1 MRTFHRLMSSN
12 YILCVRYVAMFI
24 YYASIAR
31 KQYLD
36 IYMYLLCCNIDLV
49 ICFSTTSHC
58 SLWFCM
64 YMYMI
69 TMCMGRRPFC
79 VINNETEYLPEER
92 LQYRPT
98 SFRLGSLRVINTDIE
113 SIQVK

>member
-31 KQYLD
+31 KQCLD

-58 SLWFCM
+58 SLCFC
-64 YMYMI
+64 MYMI
-69 TMCMGRRPFC
+69 TMCMDRRPFC
-79 VINNETEYLPEER
+79 VINTEPEYLPEER
-92 LQYRPT
+92 LQDRPT
-98 SFRLGSLRVINTDIE
+98 SFILGSLRVINTDME